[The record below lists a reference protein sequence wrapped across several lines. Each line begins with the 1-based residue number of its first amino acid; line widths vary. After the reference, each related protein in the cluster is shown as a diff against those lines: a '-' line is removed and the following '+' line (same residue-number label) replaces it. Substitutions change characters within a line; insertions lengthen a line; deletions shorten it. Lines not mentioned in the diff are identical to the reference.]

1 MAKKKAAVK
10 KGSRKSA
17 EIKPPERTLATRS
30 GCLEQDSP
38 AYVLFSDYT
47 IKKRKEGDVVVK
59 FRATAVNADIS
70 SFVFEVIYRG
80 HFPNRYACVS
90 VDYPISA
97 EIRCVF
103 YGLAKDDHDGSGVGG
118 PEDELIVTV
127 MARKVL
133 TPPSP

>member
-10 KGSRKSA
+10 KGTKRA
-17 EIKPPERTLATRS
+17 ADIKPPEKTRATRS

-38 AYVLFSDYT
+38 AYVVFCDYT

-59 FRATAVNADIS
+59 FCAKAVNADIS

-90 VDYPISA
+90 GDCPNSA
-97 EIRCVF
+97 EIKCVF